1 MRLGTA
7 RNKARLGAARRGEV
21 WRGEEHGRARQGVA
35 RRGEE
40 RGRARHGGAR
50 LGLVRQGKEQGH
62 TYVQETHTML
72 NTVVGSLVTHRYV
85 WVDTTFTHT
94 VTQTPRFQPAVWFGL
109 VSLPGRMWGCTVLLE
124 SGAVYRALPPMAIAF
139 IQISDNGGDD
149 DDTYEEAAQTWDCY
163 GTDFSV
169 IEYPYLSGLSCLAKT
184 DTIVRPG
191 RHLFAVAPVGDPF
204 SAQPEQA
211 KEFHFIQLD
220 SGRLTIQPTNRV
232 VYQNASFTSTNAS
245 FPVGMKLQTDIYRCE

>member
-1 MRLGTA
+1 MCITD
-7 RNKARLGAARRGEV
+7 
-21 WRGEEHGRARQGVA
+21 
-35 RRGEE
+35 
-40 RGRARHGGAR
+40 
-50 LGLVRQGKEQGH
+50 
-62 TYVQETHTML
+62 TTML

-85 WVDTTFTHT
+85 WVDTTFTHA

-109 VSLPGRMWGCTVLLE
+109 VSLPGRMWGCTVMLE

-139 IQISDNGGDD
+139 TAMPDDDD

-163 GTDFSV
+163 TTDFTV
-169 IEYPYLSGLSCLAKT
+169 IEYPYLTGLRCLAKT

-191 RHLFAVAPVGDPF
+191 RHLFSVAPVGDGF
-204 SAQPEQA
+204 SAVPEQA

-232 VYQNASFTSTNAS
+232 VYQDASFTIAPAS
-245 FPVGMKLQTDIYRCE
+245 FPVGMTSQTDIYRCE

>member
-1 MRLGTA
+1 MRLGSAGRGQA
-7 RNKARLGAARRGEV
+7 RQGK
-21 WRGEEHGRARQGVA
+21 EHGRARHGEA
-35 RRGEE
+35 RQGEE
-40 RGRARHGGAR
+40 H
-50 LGLVRQGKEQGH
+50 GH
-62 TYVQETHTML
+62 THVQQRHTML
-72 NTVVGSLVTHRYV
+72 NTLVGSLVTHRYV
-85 WVDTTFTHT
+85 WVDTTFTHA
-94 VTQTPRFQPAVWFGL
+94 VPQGPRFQPAVWFGL
-109 VSLPGRMWGCTVLLE
+109 VSVPGRMWGCTVLLE

-232 VYQNASFTSTNAS
+232 VYQDASFTSTNAS
-245 FPVGMKLQTDIYRCE
+245 FPVGLKLQTDIYRCE